1 MADDNIVTETSA
13 YSVDQTVDRLVRA
26 VTRHNLT
33 LFTVVDHSGGAHA
46 VGLDMPDTKV
56 VIFGNPRSGT
66 PVMLAAPLSA
76 LDLPLKV
83 LVRADPDGTTYVSY
97 LATTAFVARYGL
109 GADIVAPLDG
119 IRAIVSEAIH
129 QDGPAER

>member
-1 MADDNIVTETSA
+1 
-13 YSVDQTVDRLVRA
+13 
-26 VTRHNLT
+26 
-33 LFTVVDHSGGAHA
+33 
-46 VGLDMPDTKV
+46 MPDTKV
-56 VIFGNPRSGT
+56 VVFGNPRGGT

-97 LATTAFVARYGL
+97 LATAAFAARYGL
-109 GADIVAPLDG
+109 AADVVAPLDG